1 MATYTQQDIDAML
14 ADIYAQGDV
23 NKAEVGR
30 IRGMLGT
37 QMPDTSNSTAFTNYA
52 TRTGDARR
60 HNLANGGEWTNSN
73 FEYKSNTTGD
83 AFDPN
88 AWAYNSV
95 GQYGDAG
102 GSGYYQIIEPAIEQL
117 RQQYKQIG
125 NSNVLSPDAF
135 AAQYKKQF
143 GSDQALNDAGF
154 GPSTNP
160 AQQFNQISQEYGRY
174 LQGQGINTQPY
185 QISQNDPIYLQG
197 AQKSQDLAQQV
208 FEGAQGGHFKSG
220 LWAPLAVIGGGLLAG
235 GGAAGAGAGT
245 GAGAGAG
252 GSMAAADA
260 LGLSQMGQAAG
271 LSGGALDA
279 FVASGGAL
287 GSTAAGG
294 AGVGLGMSSAGGAS
308 ASPFVGGASGG
319 GAAAGEGLLGGAT
332 GAGTSGATGGALI
345 TGAGSAAVPW
355 AVGSAPSI
363 IGPTGLEIGTG
374 VSQAGAAPWYEQ
386 LWNTVKD
393 IPGLSSFLPGS
404 GDGSGLNWG
413 NILSGLG
420 QAGLGYLGAD
430 KMADAYQNIYNQ
442 TRADRM
448 PALGAF
454 NTALQNPNDFYNSA
468 PAMGA
473 TDAVLR
479 KLSMQGNPASN
490 PGLLSQAAAYNL
502 GGYNDYLRALS
513 GPAFG
518 TTNSEINV
526 ASGAANAQG
535 GGLNALGFGLN
546 TAMQQPSALDDY
558 YRAMTRKLNTGMPNN
573 GVLGLV

>member
-52 TRTGDARR
+52 TRTGGARR

-174 LQGQGINTQPY
+174 LQGQGINAQPY

-294 AGVGLGMSSAGGAS
+294 ANMLGLYQMGTDAGLKGGLLENFVASGGTAGSTAAGTGAAAASQAIDGSAQTIYDVGANAGLPGYSPALTSGVAAGGAAGS
-308 ASPFVGGASGG
+308 SLASGG
-319 GAAAGEGLLGGAT
+319 GWLETLLNGGK
-332 GAGTSGATGGALI
+332 SAL
-345 TGAGSAAVPW
+345 GS
-355 AVGSAPSI
+355 
-363 IGPTGLEIGTG
+363 L
-374 VSQAGAAPWYEQ
+374 
-386 LWNTVKD
+386 
-393 IPGLSSFLPGS
+393 LPGS
-404 GDGSGLNWG
+404 GGGSGLNWG

-454 NTALQNPNDFYNSA
+454 NTALQNPNSFYESA

-479 KLSMQGNPASN
+479 KLSMQGNPANN

-518 TTNSEINV
+518 TANTEVNV
-526 ASGAANAQG
+526 AGNAANAQG

-546 TAMQQPSALDDY
+546 TMFQQPSAADNFY
-558 YRAMTRKLNTGMPNN
+558 NAMARKLNDGRYLP
-573 GVLGLV
+573 